1 MAHFAQLNAR
11 SIVQRVI
18 VVDNIN
24 TTDLDGNESEAI
36 GIAYCQAL
44 YGNETIW
51 RQTSYN
57 ATFRCNYA
65 GAGFYYDTDLD
76 AFIAPQP
83 FPKLDTKCQLSMAS
97 TSADASRQQALCM
110 ERRLTAMGRPIIVT
124 RPLQP

>member
-1 MAHFAQLNAR
+1 MAHFAQLNAS

-76 AFIAPQP
+76 AFIAPQL
-83 FPKLDTKCQLSMAS
+83 FPSWTLNASCQWQAPVPMP
-97 TSADASRQQALCM
+97 ADGKPYAWN
-110 ERRLTAMGRPIIVT
+110 EG
-124 RPLQP
+124 LQRSVGL